1 MLTMRK
7 LTAAG
12 VAAALLGLSLTPVC
26 AYSEDDLESVQRQM
40 REQRQRA
47 SEAQQQVDSVSTQ
60 LKQVQVQL
68 DTAMEEYNGITSA
81 LAQTKQQIQTNEKV
95 LAETE
100 ARLAKRVVILNK
112 RMRDIYENG
121 QINYL
126 DVLLGAHDFNDFS
139 TRMEL
144 LRRILSQ
151 DSELMLQVR
160 TERDLVM
167 QKRAE
172 LEQDH
177 QRISQLQTAA
187 EEKRLQIA
195 ARKQE
200 KQKVLDSAVNERDTA
215 EQAYQ
220 ELMAMSQDIEQRL
233 RSRTSSG
240 RVAQATGALAWP
252 TSGEIT
258 SPFGWRT
265 HPIFGTS
272 RFHSGIHIGADS
284 GDPVVAAD
292 GGVVIEAGWMGGYG
306 KAVII
311 DHGNGITTLY
321 AHNSALL
328 VSEGQSVRKGELIS
342 RVGSTGYST
351 GPHLHFEVR
360 QNGSPVN
367 PLNYL

>member
-12 VAAALLGLSLTPVC
+12 VAAALLGLSLTPVW

-81 LAQTKQQIQTNEKV
+81 LSQTKQQIQSNEKV

-160 TERDLVM
+160 TERDFVM

-177 QRISQLQTAA
+177 
-187 EEKRLQIA
+187 
-195 ARKQE
+195 
-200 KQKVLDSAVNERDTA
+200 
-215 EQAYQ
+215 
-220 ELMAMSQDIEQRL
+220 
-233 RSRTSSG
+233 
-240 RVAQATGALAWP
+240 
-252 TSGEIT
+252 
-258 SPFGWRT
+258 
-265 HPIFGTS
+265 
-272 RFHSGIHIGADS
+272 
-284 GDPVVAAD
+284 
-292 GGVVIEAGWMGGYG
+292 
-306 KAVII
+306 
-311 DHGNGITTLY
+311 
-321 AHNSALL
+321 
-328 VSEGQSVRKGELIS
+328 
-342 RVGSTGYST
+342 
-351 GPHLHFEVR
+351 
-360 QNGSPVN
+360 
-367 PLNYL
+367 